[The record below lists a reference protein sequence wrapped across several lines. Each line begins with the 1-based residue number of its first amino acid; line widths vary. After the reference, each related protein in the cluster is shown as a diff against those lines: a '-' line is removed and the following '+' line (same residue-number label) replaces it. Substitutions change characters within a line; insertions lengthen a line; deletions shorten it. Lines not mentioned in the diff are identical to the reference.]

1 MVALASWPDHGLA
14 FMPARETLTHIEYR
28 GIRPMT
34 TVKLSPSEEK
44 LIASIIEHIYP
55 EPKEGS
61 VLPVE
66 DGEKRAARGLE
77 RKGLVVLSIC
87 ERGFD
92 RMTFT
97 ALGQSIYERQL
108 AAANS

>member
-1 MVALASWPDHGLA
+1 
-14 FMPARETLTHIEYR
+14 
-28 GIRPMT
+28 MT
-34 TVKLSPSEEK
+34 TVKLSPGEEK